1 MGRLTNKIALVTGG
15 SSGIGNSK
23 LEIRDG
29 REAELPAM
37 FNATKASYE
46 SAESGVREK
55 HGLFFTPLI

>member
-37 FNATKASYE
+37 FNATKASYAEFQE
-46 SAESGVREK
+46 SRPSDFG
-55 HGLFFTPLI
+55 TCT